1 MNGDG
6 QARSLRAD
14 IAWLEESFRNGEL
27 VRRLRHVVEEKP
39 TLALGAA
46 AGLGLVLGGLPRGA
60 LTVLLGLGTR
70 FGTRMA
76 GAWLQREFLG
86 SADAQET
93 HS

>member
-1 MNGDG
+1 MNRDG
-6 QARSLRAD
+6 NGRARSLRGD
-14 IAWLEESFRNGEL
+14 LGWLEQSLHNGEL
-27 VRRLRHVVEEKP
+27 VRKLRDVVDEKP

-60 LTVLLGLGTR
+60 LTVLLG

-76 GAWLQREFLG
+76 GAWLKREFLE
-86 SADAQET
+86 SADAQER

>member
-1 MNGDG
+1 MSAGADGGARTLRGDLSWLEQSLHNGDLV
-6 QARSLRAD
+6 QKLR
-14 IAWLEESFRNGEL
+14 G
-27 VRRLRHVVEEKP
+27 VVDERP

-60 LTVLLGLGTR
+60 ITVLLG

-86 SADAQET
+86 SADAQER

>member
-1 MNGDG
+1 MNDG
-6 QARSLRAD
+6 NGRSRSLRAD
-14 IAWLEESFRNGEL
+14 IGWLEESLHNGEL
-27 VRRLRHVVEEKP
+27 LQRLRDVVDERPK
-39 TLALGAA
+39 LALGAA
-46 AGLGLVLGGLPRGA
+46 AGIGLVLGGLPRGA

-70 FGTRMA
+70 AA